1 MPGAPPPP
9 PPESAP
15 AVRINLT
22 HNYLVKM
29 KETNM
34 YVCRMPRTARIESEY
49 K

>member
-1 MPGAPPPP
+1 MGI
-9 PPESAP
+9 SQIFKYIT
-15 AVRINLT
+15 VRINLT